1 MKKIIL
7 YTFIFSILFMSC
19 EKDDNYAVSC
29 KINGNDWIS
38 DGVTMAAIGSNGL
51 LINATSNSKPTIAL
65 LIDKE
70 LYDSVGVYS
79 LDSTNNSFLYGN
91 NFADGFFVKTNKPG
105 VIEVTSFDGSD
116 KKITGKFNL
125 TAFNNNGDSIVV
137 SEGLFDLYY
146 Q

>member
-1 MKKIIL
+1 MKKLIL
-7 YTFIFSILFMSC
+7 STFIFSILITSC
-19 EKDDNYAVSC
+19 EKNDNYAVSC
-29 KINGNDWIS
+29 KINGSDWIS
-38 DGVTMAAIGSNGL
+38 DGVTMAAIGTNGL

-79 LDSTNNSFLYGN
+79 LDSINNSFLYGN
-91 NFADGFFVKTNKPG
+91 NFTDGFFVKTNKPG
-105 VIEVTSFDGSD
+105 TIEVTSFDGSD
-116 KKITGKFNL
+116 KNITGKFNL

-137 SEGLFDLYY
+137 TEGLFDLYF